1 MAAAA
6 RSALLRS
13 VATKLAR
20 RPGPGPESL
29 SSCRFNSSATGASA
43 TPPTNKIK
51 DATGT
56 KTDLREWQRA
66 KATLKKV
73 TKGVIKFLAFGSV
86 IYMVVVVKPE
96 MEGLREDFNALERTL
111 SMVEEGMVHGNWR
124 TMERQVEARDGV
136 PKFSVSQSTQSS
148 ASTSK

>member
-29 SSCRFNSSATGASA
+29 SSCRFNSSTAGASP

-56 KTDLREWQRA
+56 KTDLRECQCA
-66 KATLKKV
+66 KSTLEKV

-96 MEGLREDFNALERTL
+96 MEGLREDFNALESTL
-111 SMVEEGMVHGNWR
+111 SRVEEGIVHGNWR
-124 TMERQVEARDGV
+124 TIERQVEDRDGV

-148 ASTSK
+148 ASSSK